1 MGVSVKE
8 ELVLDGLGKERKE
21 SLRMLGQMR
30 RHVLSDIDLKRLC
43 HDLIDLLN
51 EHINLG
57 NELYESLRHQYDAIV
72 LVSFSSLANNI
83 SQLLRDLRESHLE
96 SLDLLANQDPVYAS
110 LESALKSDVRC
121 RPAHE
126 PHEVIVTLAR
136 HSVDAEVPYGLRVG
150 LGGRIETEADLD
162 VLIL

>member
-30 RHVLSDIDLKRLC
+30 RHVLSDINLKRLSD
-43 HDLIDLLN
+43 DLIDLLN

-57 NELYESLRHQYDAIV
+57 NELYKTLRHQYDAIV
-72 LVSFSSLANNI
+72 LVAFSSLAYDI
-83 SQLLRDLRESHLE
+83 SELLRDLRESHLE
-96 SLDLLANQDPVYAS
+96 SLYLLANQDPVYTS
-110 LESALKSDVRC
+110 LESALKRDVRR

-126 PHEVIVTLAR
+126 SHEVIVALAR
-136 HSVDAEVPYGLRVG
+136 HSVDAEVPDGLRVG
-150 LGGRIETEADLD
+150 LGGRIETKADLD